1 MNETETR
8 TRYTATYASFRDV
21 WGPWSATSSPATFV
35 PFETFT
41 RAPLVKGDH
50 VKALPYWSRMEKST
64 VSDVPHLIRAMS
76 GSVATSLGKW
86 RMPTPD
92 DIPLRPSPYSYPD
105 LTMFEDTTWNAN
117 LARYVTWPDVTVPS
131 TTVEVWKRLESLA
144 DTKALGNL
152 RKAMAN
158 LPMIFAERRETLALA
173 GRYASRIA
181 RTVKAAQDSSLE
193 EFRKVK
199 PKNRSAVAKAIADEH
214 LSVVF
219 GLLPLIGEVEGMVE
233 YLNTDRLDF
242 IRSRGL
248 QVELRT
254 DSSKYSQEVIP
265 DAGWPNLMRGSF
277 GKVYTGRDD
286 ATQFGVRTALR
297 YKLSSRIVADLSRL
311 GFEPIGTAFDL
322 VPLSFVTGWV
332 SNFDYWIRDL
342 SPKIGLEFETGSRNR
357 RALRS
362 VHQTSMYLPES
373 SYAIYQGSA
382 KPFAATKLSRLDQR
396 TVIETEPEASLSWDV
411 EVGVKEIAS
420 GISLTLQRTLKPLK
434 RSFAQKQFRYKG
446 PKPKWLSEIRYT
458 GRK

>member
-1 MNETETR
+1 
-8 TRYTATYASFRDV
+8 
-21 WGPWSATSSPATFV
+21 
-35 PFETFT
+35 
-41 RAPLVKGDH
+41 
-50 VKALPYWSRMEKST
+50 
-64 VSDVPHLIRAMS
+64 
-76 GSVATSLGKW
+76 
-86 RMPTPD
+86 
-92 DIPLRPSPYSYPD
+92 
-105 LTMFEDTTWNAN
+105 MFEDTTWNAN

-173 GRYASRIA
+173 GKYASRIA

-254 DSSKYSQEVIP
+254 DSSKYNQEVIP

-277 GKVYTGRDD
+277 GRVYTGRDD

-297 YKLSSRIVADLSRL
+297 YKLSSTIVADLSRL
-311 GFEPIGTAFDL
+311 GFEPIAQL
-322 VPLSFVTGWV
+322 LILYHSV
-332 SNFDYWIRDL
+332 SLLDGYRI
-342 SPKIGLEFETGSRNR
+342 SITGSGTC
-357 RALRS
+357 
-362 VHQTSMYLPES
+362 HQ
-373 SYAIYQGSA
+373 
-382 KPFAATKLSRLDQR
+382 RL
-396 TVIETEPEASLSWDV
+396 A
-411 EVGVKEIAS
+411 
-420 GISLTLQRTLKPLK
+420 
-434 RSFAQKQFRYKG
+434 
-446 PKPKWLSEIRYT
+446 
-458 GRK
+458 

>member
-1 MNETETR
+1 MNETEVR
-8 TRYTATYASFRDV
+8 TRYTAAYANTREV
-21 WGPWSATSSPATFV
+21 YGPWSFNSSPATFV

-50 VKALPYWSRMEKST
+50 VKALPYWSRLEKST
-64 VSDVPHLIRAMS
+64 VADVPHLIRAMG

-86 RMPTPD
+86 RKPRLD
-92 DIPLRPSPYSYPD
+92 DIPLIPAPYWYPD
-105 LTMFEDTTWNAN
+105 LSMFEDLTWNAN
-117 LARYVTWPDVTVPS
+117 LARYVTWPNVTVPS
-131 TTVEVWKRLESLA
+131 TTVEEWKRLESLA

-173 GRYASRIA
+173 GKYVTRIA
-181 RTVKAAQDSSLE
+181 RTAKAAQDKSLK

-199 PKNRSAVAKAIADEH
+199 PRNRSAVAKAIADEH
-214 LSVVF
+214 LSIVF

-254 DSSKYSQEVIP
+254 NSSKYQQQVTA
-265 DAGWPNLMRGSF
+265 DAGWPNFMRGSV
-277 GKVYTGRDD
+277 GVVYTGSED

-297 YKLSSRIVADLSRL
+297 YKLSSTIVADLSRL

-322 VPLSFVTGWV
+322 VPLSFITGWV

-362 VHQTSMYLPES
+362 VRQASVYLPES
-373 SYAIYQGSA
+373 SYAVYASA
-382 KPFAATKLSRLDQR
+382 LAFEATKLSRLDQR
-396 TVIETEPEASLSWDV
+396 TVLTTEPQSSLSWDV